1 MEGEGEKRKEG
12 DKYDDTRG
20 GGNGLPLKTW
30 PVFSLL
36 RSKPRLGGECCH
48 LVAIMMNL

>member
-12 DKYDDTRG
+12 DKYDYTRG
-20 GGNGLPLKTW
+20 GGDGLPFKTW

-36 RSKPRLGGECCH
+36 RSKSRLGGECCH